1 MAVAT
6 TTALAIAGLATT
18 AGSAGMSFAQANKQ
32 KKAMQDAEADAEA
45 AMAAARGKLDVN
57 FAEQM
62 AIKKEAY
69 DLEREAMLVQGAMA
83 TEAGKE
89 SERGAAATAGRV
101 YAAQQQGQAG
111 IRTAMADELTNI
123 EGAILEEDSRLR
135 DLDVALDL
143 EEVAGNQQAAADAQR
158 AATAAKQQAIQ
169 STISAVGQG
178 ISMAP
183 LYGKNTSA
191 QKAAV
196 GAAAKSSEAPYSGME
211 VGMKDANIFNKR
223 QQKYFGQN
231 VGGLDFGSMSNRD
244 FRAFNRALSPEQ
256 RAQLRMNP
264 QYIDAYQ
271 SQIQQPSTQYFGY
284 NLPPSY

>member
-6 TTALAIAGLATT
+6 STALTIAAIGGLATT
-18 AGSAGMSFAQANKQ
+18 ATSAGMSFAQANKQ

-62 AIKKEAY
+62 SIKKEAY

-143 EEVAGNQQAAADAQR
+143 EDVAGNQMVAADASR
-158 AATAAKQQAIQ
+158 AATAAKQQGIQ
-169 STISAVGQG
+169 STISAVGQAAA
-178 ISMAP
+178 MAP

-191 QKAAV
+191 QKAAL
-196 GAAAKSSEAPYSGME
+196 GGME
-211 VGMKDANIFNKR
+211 FTPDEFSK
-223 QQKYFGQN
+223 FGTIGQT
-231 VGGLDFGSMSNRD
+231 GGLEGSGQDFSNLDLAALGGMSNRD
-244 FRAFNRALSPEQ
+244 FKQFRKSLT
-256 RAQLRMNP
+256 P
-264 QYIDAYQ
+264 QQQNMLFLNDNYISNYQ
-271 SQIQQPSTQYFGY
+271 KQMQQPSNQYFGY
-284 NLPPSY
+284 NPSLSYN

>member
-1 MAVAT
+1 MAALT
-6 TTALAIAGLATT
+6 TIAAGVSIAGT
-18 AGSAGMSFAQANKQ
+18 AASAGMSFAQANKQ

-69 DLEREAMLVQGAMA
+69 DLEREAMLVQGAQL

-223 QQKYFGQN
+223 QQEYFGQN